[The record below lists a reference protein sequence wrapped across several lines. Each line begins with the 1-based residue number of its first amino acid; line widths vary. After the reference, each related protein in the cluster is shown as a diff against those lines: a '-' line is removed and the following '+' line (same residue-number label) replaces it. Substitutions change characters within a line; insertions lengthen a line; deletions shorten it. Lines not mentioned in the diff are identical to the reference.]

1 MAFETSERQALVRG
15 LGLAAAISVI
25 VGNVIGTGVFLKAR
39 VMTCNVGV
47 PVWVI
52 LAWVAAGLLS
62 LAGALTY
69 AELTAMKPEAAG
81 PYVFLRDS
89 YGRLS
94 SFLFGW
100 MQLFIAR
107 TGAQASVSVVFAIAL
122 NDYLDGKL
130 KQVLFHTSIAGFP
143 FELTSLQLIAI
154 VIIAIFTTLNCLSI
168 RLTGQIATVLTGV
181 KIALI
186 LFVGLGA
193 FLFVTG
199 GSLANFSLAS
209 TNGTCEGVA
218 DAVRVGAV
226 QYTFLAGFGAAMLG
240 ALWGYDGWDNLSF
253 VAGEV
258 KDPNRNIPIA
268 IIGSILIIIILYVGA
283 QVAYYWVL
291 DPTSIASVSK
301 DSSVAKVVVSKFF
314 GGDIATLATG
324 AAVAV
329 FTVGLMLSSL
339 GTLHTSIL
347 SSSRIPYAMAKDG
360 MMFDAFSKLS
370 VNSVPVNAVLFQGVW
385 ACILALSGSFDT
397 LTDYVIFGSWIFY
410 ALIGSSVFIFRR
422 KHPDAL
428 RPYRVWGYPIVPVVY
443 LLVAGWLLINTMM
456 TAPTQSFAGIGLI
469 ILGLPIYYYLN
480 SREAS
485 TTKSDE

>member
-1 MAFETSERQALVRG
+1 MAMETNEKQALVRG

-25 VGNVIGTGVFLKAR
+25 IGNVIGTGVFLKAR
-39 VMTCNVGV
+39 VMTCNVGE
-47 PVWVI
+47 PTWVV

-107 TGAQASVSVVFAIAL
+107 TGSQASVAVVFAIAL
-122 NDYLDGKL
+122 NDYLDGAL
-130 KQVLFHTSIAGFP
+130 KQTLLQTSIFGFP
-143 FELTSLQLIAI
+143 YELTSLQ
-154 VIIAIFTTLNCLSI
+154 IIAVTVIVIFTTLNCLSV

-181 KIALI
+181 KIILI

-199 GSLANFSLAS
+199 GSFANFSLANV
-209 TNGTCEGVA
+209 NGTCEGVA
-218 DAVRVGAV
+218 DAVRIGSAE
-226 QYTFLAGFGAAMLG
+226 YTFLAGFGAAMLG

-268 IIGSILIIIILYVGA
+268 IIGSIIIIILLYVGA
-283 QVAYYWVL
+283 QVAYYYVL
-291 DPTSIASVSK
+291 DPTAIASVSK

-314 GGDIATLATG
+314 SGDIATLATG

-347 SSSRIPYAMAKDG
+347 SASRIPYAMAKDG
-360 MMFDAFSKLS
+360 QMFETFSKLS
-370 VNSVPVNAVLFQGVW
+370 VNAVPVNAVLFQGVW

-422 KHPDAL
+422 KYPDAI

-443 LLVAGWLLINTMM
+443 LLVAGWLLFNTIM
-456 TAPTQSFAGIGLI
+456 TATTQSFIGIGLI
-469 ILGLPIYYYLN
+469 ILGLPVYYYLN
-480 SREAS
+480 NRRGPAE
-485 TTKSDE
+485 